1 MFPYQNQSPNYYSQ
15 YMPTQAQQPQY
26 NPYLQRMENLQQF
39 QQTLNLAPVQ
49 MQNQFPALGKM
60 VESMEVAR
68 TTEIPMDGNTYYFPK
83 ADGSMVYGKRWLS
96 NGTTEIISYKPYFEE
111 NEQNPMGNPSDEIK
125 SQFGAFGEVLGAIQ
139 NDIRM
144 LFDKVDK
151 LSKPT
156 RQKGGG
162 ELE

>member
-1 MFPYQNQSPNYYSQ
+1 MMPYMNQNPNYYLQ
-15 YMPTQAQQPQY
+15 YMNQ

-39 QQTLNLAPVQ
+39 QQTLNAAPVQ
-49 MQNQFPALGKM
+49 NQFSALGKI
-60 VESMEVAR
+60 VESMDIVR
-68 TTEIPMDGNTYYFPK
+68 VTDIPMDGNMYYFPK
-83 ADGSMVYGKRWLS
+83 ADGTEIYGKQFGMDGKTKVLTFKPVLEDEPS
-96 NGTTEIISYKPYFEE
+96 NS
-111 NEQNPMGNPSDEIK
+111 PSEDIK
-125 SQFGAFGEVLGAIQ
+125 TQFGAFGEVLGAIQ

-151 LSKPT
+151 LSKPA

>member
-1 MFPYQNQSPNYYSQ
+1 MMPYMNQNPNYYQQ
-15 YMPTQAQQPQY
+15 YMQTQAQQPQY

-39 QQTLNLAPVQ
+39 QQTLNPAPMQ

-60 VESMEVAR
+60 VESIDMVKA
-68 TTEIPMDGNTYYFPK
+68 TDIPMDGNMYYFPK
-83 ADGSMVYGKRWLS
+83 ADGTEIYGKAWGNDGRTRILTFKPVLEDES
-96 NGTTEIISYKPYFEE
+96 NNSS
-111 NEQNPMGNPSDEIK
+111 SDEIK
-125 SQFGAFGEVLGAIQ
+125 LQFGAFGEVLGEIQ

-162 ELE
+162 DIE